1 MVLYA
6 YKLKKMKKHQTE
18 KGKWIFEK
26 LGMLPYNL
34 VENHKNKIV
43 RKLGL
48 LAAFVWLPIVVTPFI
63 PYLLYNMIEEMLH
76 DA

>member
-1 MVLYA
+1 VLYA
-6 YKLKKMKKHQTE
+6 FKLNKMKKHPIE
-18 KGKWIFEK
+18 KGRWIFEK

-48 LAAFVWLPIVVTPFI
+48 LAVLVWLPIVVTPFI
-63 PYLLYNMIEEMLH
+63 PYLLYNMIEVLLH